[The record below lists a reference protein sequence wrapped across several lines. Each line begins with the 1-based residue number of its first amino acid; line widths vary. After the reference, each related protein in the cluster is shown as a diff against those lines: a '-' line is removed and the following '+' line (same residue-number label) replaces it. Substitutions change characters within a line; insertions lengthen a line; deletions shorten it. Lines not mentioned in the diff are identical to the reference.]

1 MDGVIWEDVV
11 FAELLFAQ
19 GRRIATLPKEL
30 VHYRVRP
37 NNTSNFSG
45 IKQKNLP
52 PFVKP
57 LQRHFIDANE
67 AWAYFSA
74 YSWVI
79 LAKEFVEFCE
89 RYGDKVLCKRLKE
102 CFLGHLLSESCA
114 IMRFKDDP
122 YGAKDIFVKLV
133 RQFGKQYLPKGKRYF
148 RYYGNPILWHSYNF
162 YEWLKGVERKFR
174 HWWRR
179 NKISF

>member
-1 MDGVIWEDVV
+1 MEGVIWEDVV

-19 GRRIATLPKEL
+19 SRRIVTLPKEL
-30 VHYRVRP
+30 MHYRVRP
-37 NNTSNFSG
+37 NSVSNFSG
-45 IKQKNLP
+45 VKQKNLP

-79 LAKEFVEFCE
+79 LVKEFVEFCE

-122 YGAKDIFVKLV
+122 YDAKDISVKLV
-133 RQFGKQYLPKGKRYF
+133 RQFGKQYLPKGKRHF
-148 RYYGNPILWHSYNF
+148 RCYGNPILWHSYNF
-162 YEWLKGVERKFR
+162 YEWLKGVERKLR
-174 HWWRR
+174 HRWRR
-179 NKISF
+179 KKS